1 MNGSIVI
8 RPIDSNS
15 VAEIE
20 LVANR
25 MRETLIEVLG
35 EERGADMYSLDWLAQ
50 RVRWHLDP
58 SEVLGQ
64 VFLAV
69 DSDQHICGHTIVR
82 KDKDDDGAPIGLFTT
97 TYVAPASR
105 RHGVAKLLLDQG
117 ETWIREHD
125 LSEAVTYTEKDNIK
139 LQNLYLEHDYK
150 MFPMPKDFVK
160 LAKTLGGT
168 G

>member
-1 MNGSIVI
+1 MSESIVI
-8 RPIDSNS
+8 RPIDSTLVS
-15 VAEIE
+15 EIE
-20 LVANR
+20 LVASR

-58 SEVLGQ
+58 SQVLGQ

-69 DSDQHICGHTIVR
+69 NADKHICGHTIVR
-82 KDKDDDGAPIGLFTT
+82 KDKDDDGARIGLFTT
-97 TYVAPASR
+97 TYVEPASR

-117 ETWIREHD
+117 EAWIREHD

-139 LQNLYLEHDYK
+139 LQNLYLEHGYK
-150 MFPMPKDFVK
+150 LSPMPKDFVK
-160 LAKTLGGT
+160 LAKSLDGSN
-168 G
+168 